1 MQPVIPSTF
10 DGDLPNR
17 RRSVSQIS
25 DEEMSRRA
33 EESVLQRIAST
44 DLGLPAM
51 PLVATKCLEILS
63 RNDFSLGAL
72 AGLIETDPLVAASV
86 VRVANSAANATLE
99 PAKSVLQAITRI
111 GSDEL
116 RSFIFEIS
124 ARPVFE
130 SHDRTISALGRAMW
144 SHSVAVALLA
154 RAIVRRTKGKHP
166 EAAYLAGL
174 LHDIGKPVMATMLLD
189 AERRLLNVRTR
200 NWLFPAT
207 WLGLIARTHRKVGLS
222 LSKSWHL
229 PVLVV
234 QTVAVA
240 DSYDSTAPA
249 SPANAVCLANALAK
263 AAGLYAGDVDKAAV
277 EALIS
282 SGRKLFALSD
292 ADIEGLTK
300 GLKERVNERLGGG

>member
-1 MQPVIPSTF
+1 MP
-10 DGDLPNR
+10 
-17 RRSVSQIS
+17 QIS

-33 EESVLQRIAST
+33 EESVLQRIDSN
-44 DLGLPAM
+44 DLALPAM
-51 PLVATKCLEILS
+51 PVVATRCLEILS
-63 RNDFSLGAL
+63 RHDFSLGAI
-72 AGLIETDPLVAASV
+72 AGLIETDPMVAASV

-99 PAKSVLQAITRI
+99 PARSVLQAITRI
-111 GSDEL
+111 GGDEL
-116 RSFIFEIS
+116 RSFVFEIA

-144 SHSVAVALLA
+144 AHSVAVALVA
-154 RAIVRRTKGKHP
+154 RAVVRRTKGKHP

-240 DSYDSTAPA
+240 DSYDSTMPT

-263 AAGLYAGDVDKAAV
+263 AAGLYAGQIDKGPVDK
-277 EALIS
+277 LIAE
-282 SGRKLFALSD
+282 GRKLFALSD
-292 ADIEGLTK
+292 TDLETLTK
-300 GLKERVNERLGGG
+300 GLKERVSERLGG